1 MEEAEEGEPSLSS
14 ELMEEEKK
22 LMLEHCKKLLQMP
35 DFVMEPQIEAVL
47 GTYFQCGGDPETVV
61 ESLCENYSCMGQIGN
76 ILSEWISDL
85 EPDKAIVQECLETT
99 LSTLICKHF
108 QPELADKIF
117 EAEGGPGIEWLP
129 DLISHGPWRCLV
141 YQLAEQYPHCLML
154 NFAVKLISDAGF
166 QHEISNVNTAAQQ
179 LEIFSRVLLSAI
191 DEVLAEHRRGP
202 MTEKYE
208 KAFEELVRVVCHS
221 EHTYLYTQ
229 TLLHVMSQEEG
240 GMRAASCAHLSQALH
255 KMAHEREQDTA
266 ALYVALL
273 QPQEDQ
279 IPPNLIQ
286 AMHTMMSKQCLNPA
300 DITLLYQ
307 QYVSSNPPPVELI
320 REPLFVDL
328 LIDSLFS
335 YEGVKVHTDHRPKYV
350 YLLAYA
356 SCVGEQQANGV
367 RTQCRQELD
376 TTRDGV
382 ERLVALLESADDLL
396 KELQQLLYSIRI
408 PVVAAGLL
416 HYVKGYLLS
425 DDMIGEPETIHLVL
439 LDQIASSHPNLH
451 LRVFQ
456 MLCELYDRQSS
467 LNEAAEVIME
477 RQRNVIDRFVHLL
490 SVGLALPV
498 AEKVNKM
505 FRDGQIDI
513 SLVRYFAVEVL
524 EIVSPPYSQDFIDV
538 FLPIVANQEIFDPSG
553 HEKLPAAKEFIDHC
567 TVTPA

>member
-1 MEEAEEGEPSLSS
+1 MEDVEDGEAGSS
-14 ELMEEEKK
+14 NNLMEEEKK
-22 LMLEHCKKLLQMP
+22 EMLEHCKRLFKLP

-61 ESLCENYSCMGQIGN
+61 DSLCENYSCMGQMGN
-76 ILSEWISDL
+76 ILSEWVEDL
-85 EPDKAIVQECLETT
+85 EPNSSIVQECLETT
-99 LSTLICKHF
+99 LSSIVSKHF

-117 EAEGGPGIEWLP
+117 EAESGPGIEWLP
-129 DLISHGPWRCLV
+129 DLISHGPWRRLV

-191 DEVLAEHRRGP
+191 DEVLTENRSGP

-208 KAFEELVRVVCHS
+208 KAFGELVRVVCHS

-229 TLLHVMSQEEG
+229 TLLHVMSEEED
-240 GMRAASCAHLSQALH
+240 GMRAAACAHLSQALH
-255 KMAHEREQDTA
+255 KMACEREQDTA
-266 ALYVALL
+266 ALYVGLL

-279 IPPNLIQ
+279 IAPNLIQ

-307 QYVSSNPPPVELI
+307 QYVSQNPPPVRLI

-335 YEGVKVHTDHRPKYV
+335 YDGVKVHADHRPKYIF
-350 YLLAYA
+350 LLAYA
-356 SCVGEQQANGV
+356 SCVGEVQVDGV
-367 RTQCRQELD
+367 RQQNREELD
-376 TTRDGV
+376 MTRSGV
-382 ERLVALLESADDLL
+382 ERLVSVLESAEDLL
-396 KELQQLLYSIRI
+396 KELQQLLCNIRI
-408 PVVAAGLL
+408 PVVATGLL
-416 HYVKGYLLS
+416 HYIKGYLLS
-425 DDMIGEPETIHLVL
+425 DDMIGEPEAVHLVL
-439 LDQIASSHPNLH
+439 LDQIASTHLNLH

-477 RQRNVIDRFVHLL
+477 RQRNVVDRFVHLL

-498 AEKVNKM
+498 IEKVNKM
-505 FRDGQIDI
+505 FRDGQID
-513 SLVRYFAVEVL
+513 VYFAVEVL
-524 EIVSPPYSQDFIDV
+524 EIVSPPYSKDFIDS
-538 FLPIVANQEIFDPSG
+538 FLPIVSNQEIFDSSG

-567 TVTPA
+567 TALTIQ